1 MHKLVLLFHEPADLA
16 EFERRW
22 SEEFVPQA
30 ERMPGLR
37 RVTVSRVI
45 GGLQEGQPDLHL
57 MHELYFD
64 DRRALERAMASE
76 QGQKAGQTLI
86 SIAGESVE
94 LLFAE
99 HREDVPRPIEVEEE
113 ERE

>member
-1 MHKLVLLFHEPADLA
+1 MHKLILLFRQPADLA

-37 RVTVSRVI
+37 RVTISRVI
-45 GGLQEGQPDLHL
+45 GGVQEGQPDLHL
-57 MHELYFD
+57 VHELYFD
-64 DRRALERAMASE
+64 DRTSLEQAMASE
-76 QGQKAGQTLI
+76 QGQEAGATLI

-94 LLFAE
+94 LLFAD
-99 HREDVPRPIEVEEE
+99 HREDIPRPIEEE
-113 ERE
+113 